1 MKMNKKILFTGCIGV
16 AVIIALVSFTT
27 VVGFQSAKSTY
38 AINSPLF
45 GVRTSRAI
53 NEESKDLTCDYA
65 GKGEESILSIPK
77 RDSETS
83 RIQKAIDSISK
94 IDDETFDRLVDF
106 LINRQ
111 GKRIKE
117 ENIPEMINVLHQLK
131 INPDEIK
138 NYIADEKE
146 NELYTEEGFC
156 ETVGFIWVPECWVA
170 LFLLIISN
178 FIWKFL
184 SLATIIWDCV

>member
-1 MKMNKKILFTGCIGV
+1 MNKKILIGS
-16 AVIIALVSFTT
+16 IIAVAILVLVSFTG
-27 VVGFQSAKSTY
+27 VVGYQTTKSSTIAK
-38 AINSPLF
+38 ASPLF
-45 GVRTSRAI
+45 TVRSSRAI
-53 NEESKDLTCDYA
+53 DEESKDFSCDYL
-65 GKGEESILSIPK
+65 GRGEESILSIPK

>member
-1 MKMNKKILFTGCIGV
+1 KG
-16 AVIIALVSFTT
+16 
-27 VVGFQSAKSTY
+27 
-38 AINSPLF
+38 
-45 GVRTSRAI
+45 
-53 NEESKDLTCDYA
+53 LTCDYVWR
-65 GKGEESILSIPK
+65 GEESVLSIPK

-117 ENIPEMINVLHQLK
+117 ENIPEMINVLYQLK